1 MSTPEP
7 GISEDVVGAVVR
19 ILRDLGFDPAADA
32 SSVGTI
38 VPGRRA
44 DDLIDRAAA
53 HLKDDA
59 IGITLAQR
67 IPLGSLGPVDYSLTT
82 HATLREALDVV
93 VRYYGVATQRV
104 RLELVERPPK
114 AWLVS
119 HRTPVEHSRHWGEF
133 AFAVIAIRIRATLD
147 RPDLAFD
154 PVSFQHAEPPH
165 REVQDAFFKTRVEFG
180 AAEEVLG
187 FPHELLEEPL
197 ITASKPLAELL
208 VRRMSELE
216 PALATGDTLLDR
228 VRRTLSAMLA
238 EGVTDLATLAQRLG
252 ESTRT
257 LQRALHDRGTSHS
270 ELLDELRRS
279 RAVELLDQGLRVA
292 EVARQLGFS
301 EPSAFFRAYRRWTG
315 TSPKSGR

>member
-1 MSTPEP
+1 MSSPEP

-19 ILRDLGFDPAADA
+19 VLRDLGFDPAAA
-32 SSVGTI
+32 AASVGTI

-44 DDLIDRAAA
+44 DDMIERAAA
-53 HLKDDA
+53 HLNDDA

-67 IPLGSLGPVDYSLTT
+67 IPLGSLGPVDYGLTT
-82 HATLREALDVV
+82 HSTLREALDVV
-93 VRYYGVATQRV
+93 CRYYGVATQRV
-104 RLELVERPPK
+104 RLELVEQPPK

-119 HRTPVEHSRHWGEF
+119 HRTPIEHSRHWGEF

-147 RPDLAFD
+147 RPELVFD
-154 PVSFQHAEPPH
+154 PVSFQHPEPPH
-165 REVQDAFFKTRVEFG
+165 REAIDAFFKTRVQFG

-197 ITASKPLAELL
+197 LTASKPLAELL

-216 PALATGDTLLDR
+216 PALATDTLLDR
-228 VRRTLSAMLA
+228 VRRTLAAMLA
-238 EGVTDLATLAQRLG
+238 DGVTDLATLAQRLG

-279 RAVELLDQGLRVA
+279 RAALLLDQGLRVA